1 MQIRAAINHSRKWK
15 YQKGASDSGKLQ
27 GHNWHSFNKYR
38 AREYLKTF
46 LKQKDYIT
54 NKKNRTEIVNFLIRI
69 YFFWLLSFRFF
80 SSAFH

>member
-1 MQIRAAINHSRKWK
+1 LQIRAAINHSRKWK